1 MGTEWVVYSKP
12 VISRTQIVVEY
23 LARYT
28 KRIGLTNARLLKM
41 DEDHVWITYRD
52 YRGDG
57 RRRVMKLEGA
67 ELLRRFMLHLLPKR
81 FMRVRYYG
89 YLANVHRRRKLA
101 QIRQALRVGK
111 VQKAAEATTS
121 RIGKTMGLFLVR
133 LFPRIGTKGKPIA
146 DGGADDRCHGVFGI
160 GLQIQVCR
168 LRIANQ
174 VTGFLEVSA
183 RSRRQVCEIILGKGC
198 HWLHGCCK
206 GNQYTTVLLR
216 ITSAR
221 IVKGGKTS
229 ARNAV
234 GPRFDNIQVV
244 GEPKR
249 IPSTFV
255 SRYSEL
261 PVVLHGKA

>member
-101 QIRQALRVGK
+101 QIRQALRVVK

-121 RIGKTMGLFLVR
+121 RYQPLCDDCQSPMTVVR
-133 LFPRIGTKGKPIA
+133 
-146 DGGADDRCHGVFGI
+146 
-160 GLQIQVCR
+160 
-168 LRIANQ
+168 
-174 VTGFLEVSA
+174 
-183 RSRRQVCEIILGKGC
+183 EIPALP
-198 HWLHGCCK
+198 
-206 GNQYTTVLLR
+206 GN
-216 ITSAR
+216 S
-221 IVKGGKTS
+221 
-229 ARNAV
+229 
-234 GPRFDNIQVV
+234 
-244 GEPKR
+244 
-249 IPSTFV
+249 
-255 SRYSEL
+255 L
-261 PVVLHGKA
+261 PVPDSS